1 MPTVPTRKDRSTAR
15 VIRDILGMESLVK
28 VVPLGV
34 IMKSM
39 ISIQPII
46 NHISVPFYLDISEC
60 HVRLW
65 PVITEIILTIAMTT
79 PTARTP
85 KGRST
90 ARVIRDTL
98 EMVLFVQV
106 NDVFHV

>member
-1 MPTVPTRKDRSTAR
+1 M
-15 VIRDILGMESLVK
+15 
-28 VVPLGV
+28 
-34 IMKSM
+34 
-39 ISIQPII
+39 
-46 NHISVPFYLDISEC
+46 
-60 HVRLW
+60 
-65 PVITEIILTIAMTT
+65 ITEIILTIAMTT